1 MPCHVQL
8 QLVVLLRHTIAGHAI
23 SLADIARVFGPVLT
37 AASAPEEAT
46 EEDGEAEAAVV
57 VPPALWRALHNWL
70 RCNRRTRDNIL
81 RPTTHPAYLEQAL
94 VRLYSLWP
102 RLLVAPAAADRPSVF
117 VLQWD
122 NRLQSQ
128 NAFRSP
134 DTYQPNLNRL

>member
-1 MPCHVQL
+1 MQL

-23 SLADIARVFGPVLT
+23 SLADIGRVFGPVLT
-37 AASAPEEAT
+37 SAASSAAT
-46 EEDGEAEAAVV
+46 DAAENEEDAVV

-102 RLLVAPAAADRPSVF
+102 RLRVAPAAADHHHPSVF